1 MPKAHRQKTMKIQRA
16 TLIAEIPIERFRLLD
31 QNTTIPKIGDV
42 VVLDQGFTSKN
53 GEACCLVYGTDQ
65 DGKYMY
71 EAEVFE
77 SEIGDNVTE

>member
-1 MPKAHRQKTMKIQRA
+1 MKIQRA
-16 TLIAEIPIERFRLLD
+16 TLVAEIPIERFRLLD

-53 GEACCLVYGTDQ
+53 GAACYLVYGTDRN
-65 DGKYMY
+65 GKYTY

-77 SEIGDNVTE
+77 SEISDNVTE